1 MFWRRRREGE
11 GRPGLP
17 TYVTLTDRFGKP
29 IAINVDQIV
38 SVSVC
43 HERGLTLIETVNDV
57 IPIEEKAQSAIMRL
71 MWGVDI
77 HGMEKFEGT
86 N

>member
-29 IAINVDQIV
+29 IAINV
-38 SVSVC
+38 
-43 HERGLTLIETVNDV
+43 LI
-57 IPIEEKAQSAIMRL
+57 R
-71 MWGVDI
+71 
-77 HGMEKFEGT
+77 
-86 N
+86 